1 MYLSKRRGTEWRVP
15 WPYKGIKTSIH
26 SSACRHRHR
35 RTHALHRELYVTSGY
50 SDLSSSYQAQCVL
63 QGFLR
68 IECGTEQQLQVS
80 VKVVLMTDRK
90 GGPLQLCFGREEIL
104 KINILQKISSKC
116 QGSGHLSD
124 TQQIKKIFYRKKK
137 CKFHTN
143 MSNLVMFSSKIENS
157 ILVVVV
163 LYIFVFN
170 LQMT

>member
-1 MYLSKRRGTEWRVP
+1 MESTMALQRYQDL
-15 WPYKGIKTSIH
+15 H
-26 SSACRHRHR
+26 SFQCMQTQTQTQTHARTHA
-35 RTHALHRELYVTSGY
+35 RTHALHRESYVTSGY

-124 TQQIKKIFYRKKK
+124 TLQIKKIFYRKKK

-157 ILVVVV
+157 ILVVFCVCV
-163 LYIFVFN
+163 YFCS
-170 LQMT
+170 